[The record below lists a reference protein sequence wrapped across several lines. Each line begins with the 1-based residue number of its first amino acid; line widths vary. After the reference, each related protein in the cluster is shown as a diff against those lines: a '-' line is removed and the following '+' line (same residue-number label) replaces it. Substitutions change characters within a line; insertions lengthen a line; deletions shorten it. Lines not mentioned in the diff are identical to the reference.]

1 MTFLSRVS
9 VRAILNAVTLTL
21 AAALCVSLLAP
32 IGEAWDA
39 VAAADRLAALAGA
52 DRGVFEAMTGMRVK
66 RGTVQTAVQGTDDA
80 LTAVNKVHTGI
91 LAQFNAALTAAQQ
104 VSIPDADRLLATAR
118 TRWHETEALWPGVD
132 AVARKPKAERDLKPT
147 QPWYQSVGAT
157 VEDLNRLSLAIAN
170 EVRLTDPKIAEL
182 VAARQAAWTVRYQ
195 AGNECPIGRPIIA
208 NAAPI
213 TADTRK
219 KIYAL
224 RATIDAMW
232 SSLDDLLSRPGAPA
246 VLVEALR
253 QAEEAQ
259 QKTGA
264 ALDAVYDRLDG
275 SGKPAVL
282 PADWTALCNAPFTA
296 IMHIPETTA
305 TLMEQYAADSAA
317 HAHRRL
323 VIDGAGLAAA
333 LLLSAFSITIVRRRF
348 SGPISNLTTAIMHLA
363 RRDYSKPVRET
374 GHADELGRM
383 AATLEALRLNAREVE
398 RLSGESMASKETRLK
413 QAGALEE
420 YCREFD
426 TAIRRTLSAVTAAAG
441 HMTRTANTMSSIA
454 DKTAERSTVV
464 AAASTEASANV
475 QTVAAAAEELAKS
488 IAEISHQVAQSAR
501 VAADA
506 AKRAERTNTSI
517 QSLAGAAHKVGEVV
531 QLINDIAS
539 QTNLLALN
547 ATIEA
552 ARAGE
557 AGRGFAVVASEVKSL
572 ATQTAMATDDIGAQ
586 IGGIQQSTKEAV
598 AAIMEIAGVISQINQ
613 ISTSVAASIEEQGR
627 ATQEIARNATEAA
640 RGTTESSSNISS
652 VMEAAGDTGTAAN
665 EVLDA
670 AKEVAALSDNLHAQ
684 VDGFLQKIRAA

>member
-1 MTFLSRVS
+1 MSFLSRVS

-21 AAALCVSLLAP
+21 AVALCISLLLP
-32 IGEAWDA
+32 MGTAWRA
-39 VAAADRLAALAGA
+39 VADADRLTELAVA

-66 RGTVQTAVQGTDDA
+66 RGAVQTAVQGEDDA
-80 LTAVNKVHTGI
+80 LTAVDKVHAGI
-91 LAQFNAALTAAQQ
+91 TKQFDAALRAAQR
-104 VSIPDADRLLATAR
+104 VSIPDGDRLLAAAR
-118 TRWHETEALWPGVD
+118 ARWNETEALWPEVD

-147 QPWYQSVGAT
+147 QPWYQSVGTT
-157 VEDLNRLSLAIAN
+157 VEDLSRLSLAIAN
-170 EVRLTDPKIAEL
+170 EVRLTDPVIAEL
-182 VAARQAAWTVRYQ
+182 VQARQAAWTVRYQ
-195 AGNECPIGRPIIA
+195 AGNECPIGRPIIGNTA
-208 NAAPI
+208 SIAPE
-213 TADTRK
+213 TRR
-219 KIYAL
+219 KIYAI

-232 SSLDDLLSRPGAPA
+232 SSLDDLLSRPGAPT

-253 QAEEAQ
+253 SAEEAQ
-259 QKTGA
+259 RKTGA
-264 ALDAVYDRLDG
+264 GLDAVYDKLDG
-275 SGKPAVL
+275 SGTPAIS
-282 PADWTALCNAPFTA
+282 PADWTALCNAPFGA
-296 IMHIPETTA
+296 IMQIAETTA
-305 TLMEQYAADSAA
+305 TLMERYAADSAVRA
-317 HAHRRL
+317 RRRL
-323 VIDGAGLAAA
+323 IINGLGLAAA
-333 LLLSAFSITIVRRRF
+333 LLLSGFSISVVRRRF
-348 SGPISNLTTAIMHLA
+348 SRPISNLTTAIMHLA

-383 AATLEALRLNAREVE
+383 AATLEALRLNAREIE

-441 HMTRTANTMSSIA
+441 HMTQTANTMTSIA
-454 DKTAERSTVV
+454 DKTAQRSTVV

-488 IAEISHQVAQSAR
+488 IAEISHQVVQSAR
-501 VAADA
+501 VAAEA
-506 AKRAERTNTSI
+506 AKRAERTNASI
-517 QSLAGAAHKVGEVV
+517 QSLEGAAHKVGEVV

-598 AAIMEIAGVISQINQ
+598 AAIMEIAAVISEINQ
-613 ISTSVAASIEEQGR
+613 ISISVAASIEEQGR

-665 EVLDA
+665 EVLEA

-684 VDGFLQKIRAA
+684 VDTFLQKIRAA

>member
-1 MTFLSRVS
+1 MSFLSRVS

-21 AAALCVSLLAP
+21 AAALCISLLLPMGSALR
-32 IGEAWDA
+32 A
-39 VAAADRLAALAGA
+39 VADADRLTELAVA
-52 DRGVFEAMTGMRVK
+52 DRGVFQAMTSMRLN
-66 RGTVQTAVQGTDDA
+66 RAAVQTTIQAEDDPTAKLNEIHAQA
-80 LTAVNKVHTGI
+80 LKLLNAGIAAGQSAHVPDGDKI
-91 LAQFNAALTAAQQ
+91 LAA
-104 VSIPDADRLLATAR
+104 VRDRWNQA
-118 TRWHETEALWPGVD
+118 EAGWPAVD
-132 AVARKPKAERDLKPT
+132 AVSRKPKAERDLKQT
-147 QPWYQSVGAT
+147 LPWYNTIGLLVDDMSH
-157 VEDLNRLSLAIAN
+157 LSLATAN
-170 EVRLTDPKIAEL
+170 EARMTDPIIAEL
-182 VAARQAAWTVRYQ
+182 VAVRQAAWTMRY
-195 AGNECPIGRPIIA
+195 ASGNECPLLRPLIGNTQPLAPATRRQIA
-208 NAAPI
+208 
-213 TADTRK
+213 T
-219 KIYAL
+219 L
-224 RATIDAMW
+224 RAMVDTAAREINDI
-232 SSLDDLLSRPGAPA
+232 LSRPGAKPELLTA
-246 VLVEALR
+246 TR
-253 QAEEAQ
+253 QAVADL
-259 QKTGA
+259 KKSND
-264 ALDAVYDRLDG
+264 LRDAMANRLDG
-275 SGKPAVL
+275 SGVPVAG
-282 PADWTALCNAPFTA
+282 PEEFTAFCVAPFTA
-296 IMHIPETTA
+296 IMRIPDTTA
-305 TLMEQYAADSAA
+305 TLMERYAANSSV
-317 HAHRRL
+317 HARQRL
-323 VIDGAGLAAA
+323 IINGLGLAAA
-333 LLLSAFSITIVRRRF
+333 VLLSAFSISMVRRRF
-348 SGPISNLTTAIMHLA
+348 SRPISNLTTAIMHLA

-383 AATLEALRLNAREVE
+383 AATLEALRLNAREIE
-398 RLSGESMASKETRLK
+398 RLSSESSASKETRLK

-426 TAIRRTLSAVTAAAG
+426 TAIRRTLAAVTAAAG
-441 HMTRTANTMSSIA
+441 HMTQTANTMTSIA
-454 DKTAERSTVV
+454 DKTAQRSTVV

-506 AKRAERTNTSI
+506 AKRAERTNASI
-517 QSLAGAAHKVGEVV
+517 QSLEGAAHKVGEVV

-598 AAIMEIAGVISQINQ
+598 AAIVEIATVISQINQ

-665 EVLDA
+665 EVLEA
-670 AKEVAALSDNLHAQ
+670 AKEVAALSDNLHTQ
-684 VDGFLQKIRAA
+684 VDSFLQKIRAA

>member
-1 MTFLSRVS
+1 MSFLSRLS
-9 VRAILNAVTLTL
+9 VRAILNTVTLAL
-21 AAALCVSLLAP
+21 ATALCVSLLAP
-32 IGEAWDA
+32 IGAAWRAVNDA
-39 VAAADRLAALAGA
+39 DRLTALAAADRT
-52 DRGVFEAMTGMRVK
+52 VFEALTGMRLK
-66 RGTVQTAVQGTDDA
+66 RGAVQTAVQGLDA
-80 LTAVNKVHTGI
+80 PEAKLGEIHAAL
-91 LAQFNAALTAAQQ
+91 LAQLSGSLAAPQQ
-104 VSIPDADRLLATAR
+104 VAIPGADGIVATAR
-118 TRWHETEALWPGVD
+118 ARWNETEALWPAVE
-132 AVARKPKAERDLKPT
+132 AVARKPKSERDLKQT
-147 QPWYQSVGAT
+147 QPWFDKIGVMVDDVS
-157 VEDLNRLSLAIAN
+157 RLSLAIAN
-170 EVRLTDPKIAEL
+170 EVRLTDPVIAEL
-182 VAARQAAWTVRYQ
+182 VQARQGAWVVRYSS
-195 AGNECPIGRPIIA
+195 GNECPLGRPFIG
-208 NAAPI
+208 NTAPLP
-213 TADTRK
+213 AETRK
-219 KIYAL
+219 KIL
-224 RATIDAMW
+224 LGRATIDATW
-232 SSLDDLLSRPGAPA
+232 RSLGELLARPGAPA
-246 VLVEALR
+246 VLLEALHS
-253 QAEEAQ
+253 ADAAQ
-259 QKTGA
+259 QKSNA
-264 ALDAVYDRLDG
+264 ERDAVYEKLDG
-275 SGKPAVL
+275 SGTPVIS
-282 PADWTALCNAPFTA
+282 PADWTAECNAPFGA

-305 TLMEQYAADSAA
+305 MLMERHAAASAVA
-317 HAHRRL
+317 ARRRL
-323 VIDGAGLAAA
+323 VIDGAGFAAA

-348 SGPISNLTTAIMHLA
+348 AVPISNLTTAIMHLA

-398 RLSGESMASKETRLK
+398 RLSGESMASKEARLK
-413 QAGALEE
+413 QVGALEE

-426 TAIRRTLSAVTAAAG
+426 SAIRRTLSAVTAAAG

-488 IAEISHQVAQSAR
+488 IAEISQQVAQSTR
-501 VAADA
+501 VAAEA
-506 AKRAERTNTSI
+506 ARRAERTNASI
-517 QSLAGAAHKVGEVV
+517 QGLVGAAHKVGEVV

-586 IGGIQQSTKEAV
+586 ISGIQESTKQAV

-613 ISTSVAASIEEQGR
+613 ISTSVAAAIEEQGR
-627 ATQEIARNATEAA
+627 ATHEIARNASEAA
-640 RGTTESSSNISS
+640 KGTTESSSNISS

-684 VDGFLQKIRAA
+684 VDSFLQKIRAA